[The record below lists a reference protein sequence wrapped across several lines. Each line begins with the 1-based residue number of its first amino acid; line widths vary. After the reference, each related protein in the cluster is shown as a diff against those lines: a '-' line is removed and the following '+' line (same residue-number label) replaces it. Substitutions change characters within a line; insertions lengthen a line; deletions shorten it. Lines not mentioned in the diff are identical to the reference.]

1 MPAVIGYLWYSYK
14 NFSDEYNETPSNQ
27 RLESQKDNVEFYY
40 YSAIVASVLGGFIIL
55 ILLVLR
61 SRLALLTALFK
72 EAGRALRRMPLL
84 LFFPVLVRI
93 GSRKRMPLIYRLK
106 RDSFG
111 HDLKWLAT
119 CIQKAPDQRTR
130 PSTHMPSTPIQ
141 L

>member
-14 NFSDEYNETPSNQ
+14 KFSDEYNQTPSEQ

-40 YSAIVASVLGGFIIL
+40 YSAIVVSVLGGFIIL

-93 GSRKRMPLIYRLK
+93 KMAAAAV
-106 RDSFG
+106 DSI
-111 HDLKWLAT
+111 D
-119 CIQKAPDQRTR
+119 
-130 PSTHMPSTPIQ
+130 
-141 L
+141 